1 MRTYGTWLFAIV
13 LIGAGCASRR
23 QTVFSVRDNGAVG
36 DGKALDT
43 AAFQKSLDACTKA
56 GGGEVVV
63 PAGSYLIGSVVLG
76 SNTTLNLQKD
86 ATLIGSPDKADYPLI
101 NVRWEGEWRQG
112 HRALIYAEK
121 ADNVAIVGQGR
132 IVGDPQIGF
141 LRDPRGPCIIE
152 PVECRNVRIEG
163 ISIEYIRMWAV
174 HLTYCR
180 DVVCKGLTIRSDPRR
195 SNGDGIDVDSCSK
208 VRIENC
214 DIDCG
219 DDAIALKSGRGMEA
233 VHIGRPTEDVLITG
247 CRLGST
253 FAAVAL
259 GTEMSGGLRNIRVE
273 KCTFTRRVNGIY
285 IKSRTGRGGYIRDI
299 TFEDIDVTE
308 GCQHFL
314 HIDLVTKGIVATEPV
329 TGDDAY
335 PVVSNLRIN
344 NIRSNAGWLVRAT
357 SIAPQRPIEG
367 LVITNVTGAC
377 RRAINLANINGV
389 DLRDIDVTGYEG
401 ELVSSENITGPAT
414 RPVTSRSQQ
423 SRVDMGAVPIRDL

>member
-1 MRTYGTWLFAIV
+1 MRAFELSWLAGMMLV
-13 LIGAGCASRR
+13 TGCATMREPALN
-23 QTVFSVRDNGAVG
+23 VRELGALG
-36 DGKALDT
+36 DGVTLDT
-43 AAFQKSLDACTKA
+43 AAFQKSLDACAGA

-63 PAGSYLIGSVVLG
+63 PAGTYRIGSIVLG
-76 SNTTLNLQKD
+76 SKTTLRIDED
-86 ATLIGSPDKADYPLI
+86 AVLLGSADKADYPLI
-101 NVRWEGEWRQG
+101 DVRWEGEWRQG

-121 ADNVAIVGQGR
+121 ADGVAIVGQGK
-132 IVGDPQIGF
+132 IIGDPQIGF

-152 PVECRNVRIEG
+152 PVECTNLRIEG

-174 HLTYCR
+174 HLTYCTN
-180 DVVCKGLTIRSDPRR
+180 VVVKGLTIRSDPGR

-208 VRIENC
+208 VRIEDC

-233 VHIGRPTEDVLITG
+233 VRIGRPTEDVLISG

-299 TFEDIDVTE
+299 TFDDIDVLE

-314 HIDLVTKGIVATEPV
+314 HIDLVTKGIVASQPV

-335 PVVSNLRIN
+335 PAVSNLRFN
-344 NIRSNAGWLVRAT
+344 NIRSKAGWLVRAT
-357 SIAPQRPIEG
+357 SIAPQKPIEG
-367 LVITNVTGAC
+367 LVITNVSGTC
-377 RRAINLANINGV
+377 RRGINLAYINGV
-389 DLRDIDVTGYEG
+389 ELRDIQVSGFQG
-401 ELVSSENITGPAT
+401 ELVSSENVTGPAT
-414 RPVTSRSQQ
+414 QPVSSK
-423 SRVDMGAVPIRDL
+423 